1 MAFVVMVLT
10 GCCVY
15 CLCCRKRRQL
25 SYQKEDRKMQKRREE
40 AQKRN
45 AERRADRKIRT
56 DAIRQKYG
64 LLTNEDDGELA

>member
-1 MAFVVMVLT
+1 
-10 GCCVY
+10 
-15 CLCCRKRRQL
+15 
-25 SYQKEDRKMQKRREE
+25 MQKRREE

-45 AERRADRKIRT
+45 AERRADRKFRT